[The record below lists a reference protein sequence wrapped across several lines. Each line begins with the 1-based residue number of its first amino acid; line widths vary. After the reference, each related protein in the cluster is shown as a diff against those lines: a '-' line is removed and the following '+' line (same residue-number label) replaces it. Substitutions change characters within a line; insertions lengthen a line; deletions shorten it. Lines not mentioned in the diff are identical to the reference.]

1 MDNNPIGTEAV
12 TSTHKKHKGKIEISG
27 KVVLQDTH
35 DLSMYY
41 TPGVAAV
48 SSAIGK
54 DTKLSY
60 EYTNRANTIAIIT
73 DGTRVLGLEVSA
85 LKQKCQ

>member
-1 MDNNPIGTEAV
+1 MDNNPIGRRPLQA
-12 TSTHKKHKGKIEISG
+12 HKKHKGKIEISG

-73 DGTRVLGLEVSA
+73 DGKCSA
-85 LKQKCQ
+85 LEIWALKLKCQ